1 VEGDLVR
8 LVAPRTGHFD
18 LGTGYH
24 GDLWLDLDA
33 LFLRPA
39 ELRRHVRRLADRV
52 TEYRVDAVCGP
63 LEGGAFLAYAIADL
77 TGTHFLPAYRAGGS
91 YRLPGVRGGIGG
103 WRVAVVDD
111 AVNAATAVR
120 ACVERLRDAGAV
132 PVAALALL
140 ALGPATTMVGETLRV
155 PFYATS
161 SVASQAWP
169 AGQCP
174 LCAVRV
180 PLTDPAAADAG

>member
-39 ELRRHVRRLADRV
+39 ELRPHVRRLADRV
-52 TEYRVDAVCGP
+52 REDRVDAVCGP

-77 TGTHFLPAYRAGGS
+77 TGTRFLPAYRAGGS

-120 ACVERLRDAGAV
+120 VCVERLRDAGAV